1 MPKLRKHNYL
11 DILQVYRGLA
21 ALMVIF
27 HHAIGSLRYYHHV
40 ENPILTFLGDVG
52 KFGVDFFFVLS
63 GFIIAYSASF
73 SYHKPNA
80 FKKYITGRIL
90 RIYIPYLPIG
100 IAMLFLYS
108 LFPDFSNA
116 DREISWFSSL
126 TLIPNGGP
134 ALSVAWT
141 LIFEMM
147 FYFLFSITF
156 VSRKAWHYF
165 IVFWVFSIAAFNY
178 TSLQHLL
185 NDGNPVLKVFL
196 SVYNIEFILG
206 YILAQL
212 YIRKIN
218 LGFSGPLLFTM
229 MSLGFYLYLMVVK
242 ADMVF
247 FAENLI
253 FGVFVFFMLYLSVNK
268 FTFRIKKTELFMIL
282 GNATYSIYLIHNPI
296 QMIIIRMFPKITTE
310 ISLTF
315 AIVLAVVICCIAGY
329 LYSLV
334 FERKAI
340 KAAKALIVYSRK
352 RERIWT

>member
-1 MPKLRKHNYL
+1 
-11 DILQVYRGLA
+11 
-21 ALMVIF
+21 MVIF
-27 HHAIGSLRYYHHV
+27 HHSVGSLRYYHHV
-40 ENPILTFLGDVG
+40 ENPILTFLGDIG

-116 DREISWFSSL
+116 ERDISWFTSL
-126 TLIPNGGP
+126 TLIPNGSP

-147 FYFLFSITF
+147 FYLLFSITF
-156 VSRKAWHYF
+156 VSRNVWNYF
-165 IVFWVFSIAAFNY
+165 IVFWVVAIVVCNY
-178 TSLQHLL
+178 TSLQYLL
-185 NDGNPVLKVFL
+185 NDGNPVLKVFF
-196 SVYNIEFILG
+196 SAYNIEFVLG

-212 YIRKIN
+212 FIRKVK
-218 LGFSGPLLFTM
+218 LGFSVPLLLTIL
-229 MSLGFYLYLMVVK
+229 SLSFYLYLMGVK
-242 ADMVF
+242 ADTVF

-253 FGVFVFFMLYLSVNK
+253 FGIFVFFMLYLSVTK
-268 FTFRIKKTELFMIL
+268 FTFRIKKTELFMLL

-296 QMIIIRMFPKITTE
+296 QMIIIRTFPKISTE

-315 AIVLAVVICCIAGY
+315 AIVLAVVICCVAGY

-334 FERKAI
+334 FEKMAI
-340 KAAKALIVYSRK
+340 KAAKKLIVYSRK